1 MWHNF
6 FDEQQL
12 IIFLNCKSLRESM
25 KLLKLD
31 KREAKTLDLVNPK
44 FDIAGHF
51 KVSLQ
56 KRKSIQKFS
65 FLSWRAWHWG
75 SQSGS

>member
-12 IIFLNCKSLRESM
+12 IIFLNCKSLREGM

-31 KREAKTLDLVNPK
+31 KRGSK
-44 FDIAGHF
+44 DIRLG
-51 KVSLQ
+51 
-56 KRKSIQKFS
+56 KSKIWYCRTF
-65 FLSWRAWHWG
+65 
-75 SQSGS
+75 